1 MSHLWTVLLLCFA
14 SSVCFGQ
21 FTSTRHHQPTGF
33 YMTKVVSDTTISIGQ
48 PFSYTVY
55 FNIPVGTTS
64 LTLSDQLPAP
74 LIYLN
79 SSYSLPVTQCGT
91 SVPLVT
97 VTTPQANNLN
107 TYTLTLNNIPSC
119 AVGVGSFTITVQFPN
134 GTTCNGRDVF
144 NRACANGKING
155 ISLPQGFC
163 HDPGVRTVGRAVN
176 PWKIKKLPIVPSY
189 NSTTGCWQTADSVIK
204 WGIRVYKDNPD
215 VTGNLNAVNAVVT
228 DVLPPGATLVS
239 STCGATQSG
248 NIVTWNVG
256 ALDAT
261 LSSSY
266 YDCEFVVS
274 YPRSIFPLGTTVS
287 NIAQLGGVL
296 GSAASPCGNLSDSS
310 DRTCVTFVS
319 NVPTSGYVQKNLYTA
334 TQQAGC
340 FAQYE
345 LFFCNRG
352 VSTITSFTGQDILPA
367 SIASTATFEGTTA
380 TTITLNGMIA
390 TLQNGIVTVTSTT
403 ALAVGECRS
412 VTINFTIPQVP
423 AGTVI
428 SNTMSMTYGTPPQT
442 AQTTTSFTVRENK
455 PIPCL
460 FKEVVCKNPSNLVDY
475 NLGSVLRYR
484 LRIQNIGG
492 GALSNVTLKD
502 VLNPNLEYFGNP
514 SYYIGTSYATTPHCA
529 GGTAPNQWS
538 GVTLNYNSAT
548 NTVTATLP
556 QIASQVCDV
565 KASPS
570 CGEHG
575 TNGLNYYFIEFDVKV
590 RESSALGNIPNVF
603 SVSGG
608 NLGYE
613 LFSDPVYVLVVG
625 NPVLSVAKSVRS
637 TSAQSYSISTSASSG
652 STIRYRLQATVPTG
666 APFLKDIHIVDL
678 LPKNDGTNSDKFI
691 TSPCANR
698 ASQFD
703 VTLANLLIVSQ
714 TGTSYYTHLIT
725 PGTSGQQP
733 SYLTFAGTGAIP
745 LLFNNGSTCGV
756 NGNWPPNSLA
766 IGAKNLGFY
775 LGTVLPGTG
784 IKTIE
789 FDANVSN
796 TATNGQT
803 ACNTFVAGGWA
814 QFLINSSV
822 VSFQRVISPES
833 NTACVTIADSNKCL
847 QVRRDSVKVGGWVN
861 GSCTNNV
868 FTTITNPNATPTTF
882 TISAPGISV
891 SPSSIA
897 LGAGATSYPIFTV
910 SPVPSSQNI
919 CLRITNSFG
928 SKTPC
933 DSICFT
939 TIACQTVP
947 SCKNLLVSLNNPA
960 ATCAGVDGNGN
971 RMYSVTMTGT
981 NSNGPVT
988 IQFPTTQIG
997 NATISPST
1005 FAISSNGAFT
1015 ASFTYTDLIPVTT
1028 SPFVTVTYNIINS
1041 LGQSVT
1047 CTSVVDLPNCVDT
1060 NPCCQN
1066 FVKRVQYTQAQ
1077 VGVPPSG
1084 LVNNGNIDLGA
1095 TLFAGPNP
1103 IQKFTATIVSA
1114 QTRMVRKVG
1123 FLSPVFIP
1131 LVGQQGQWRRTFG
1144 DVRPVSGSAGTLFT
1158 SPSTLI
1164 PMVIPPTNGTTV
1176 VGQFPNRVREATWQ
1190 SSVCRDW
1197 RNGIPMRLLMK
1208 FPEPMAN
1215 STHPGDRFEQ
1225 LSFSVKFSFTDCNC
1239 NTCDTVIHFLVARR
1253 RVPGP
1258 FGGNDGYTSIRRGKP
1273 GEQVQGVQEAIPA
1286 QTSIVM
1292 ESESKGKLWI
1302 VNPNTPE
1309 NTITVK
1315 GVEIVSEIA
1324 EITSLRNGTIAG
1336 FTDKTIGVIST
1347 NVKPGE
1353 NGEIDMV
1360 MKPISGLSVYKYDVR
1375 FQYTDST
1382 SEEIQYSD
1390 VYSMTARVPGSSPD
1404 IMEIDKSTKPANVK
1418 SYSVFFRNVNGYKE
1432 NVSRIRVKTTGNV
1445 RILAVGPQ
1453 SENGTEVTLIPV
1465 YKQSGS
1471 IVLPPMEDAASVV
1484 EPDSILKPI
1493 YLTLSGVNS
1502 DAIRLN
1508 YEALDDNNT
1517 VISTGSFLLSDPI
1530 TGVKHDLEDIALGME
1545 ILSVPNPAS
1554 NITTI
1559 SINLANPLQRA
1570 SVKLIDLLGREVLT
1584 VISNSPLALG
1594 NHVFATDLSEL
1605 PVGSYF
1611 IILDSEIGQV
1621 SESLIISK

>member
-1 MSHLWTVLLLCFA
+1 MRHLWIVLLLCFA

-64 LTLSDQLPAP
+64 LSLSDQLPSP

-79 SSYSLPVTQCGT
+79 STYSLPVAQCGT

-134 GTTCNGRDVF
+134 GTTCNGIDVF
-144 NRACANGKING
+144 NRVCASGIING

-163 HDPGVRTVGRAVN
+163 HDPGVRTVARAVN

-228 DVLPPGATLVS
+228 DVLPQGATLVS

-248 NIVTWNVG
+248 NIVTWNAG

-266 YDCEFVVS
+266 YDCELVVS
-274 YPRSIFPLGTTVS
+274 YPRSIYPLGTTVS

-310 DRTCVTFVS
+310 DRTCVAFVS
-319 NVPTSGYVQKNLYTA
+319 NIPTSGYTQKNLYTA

-352 VSTITSFTGQDILPA
+352 VSTIASFTGQDILPA
-367 SIASTATFEGTTA
+367 SIASTATISSVQSGITA
-380 TTITLNGMIA
+380 TLT
-390 TLQNGIVTVTSTT
+390 NGIVNVTSVTP
-403 ALAVGECRS
+403 LLVGECRS

-428 SNTMSMTYGTPPQT
+428 SNTMSMTYGAPSTTTQ
-442 AQTTTSFTVRENK
+442 ATTSFTVRENK

-460 FKEVVCKNPSNLVDY
+460 YKEVCNKQVDY
-475 NLGSVLRYR
+475 QLGSTFRYR

-492 GALSNVTLKD
+492 GALSGVTLTD
-502 VLNPNLEYFGNP
+502 VLNSNLEYIGNP
-514 SYYIGTSYATTPHCA
+514 SYHIGTSYATPCGGGATWTGPSITP
-529 GGTAPNQWS
+529 PNPS
-538 GVTLNYNSAT
+538 T
-548 NTVTATLP
+548 NTVSVTLP
-556 QIASQVCDV
+556 PIASQVCDV

-570 CGEHG
+570 CGANG
-575 TNGLNYYFIEFDVKV
+575 TAGLNYYFIEFDVRV
-590 RESSALGNIPNVF
+590 RDSSALGNIPNAF

-637 TSAQSYSISTSASSG
+637 SSAQSYSTSTSAASG
-652 STIRYRLQATVPTG
+652 GTIRYRLEATVPTG

-698 ASQFD
+698 GSQFD
-703 VTLANLLIVSQ
+703 VTLANLSIISQ

-733 SYLTFAGTGAIP
+733 SYLTFAGTGAMP
-745 LLFNNGSTCGV
+745 LLFNNGSTCGI
-756 NGNWPPNSLA
+756 NGNWGNPLT

-814 QFLINSSV
+814 QFLINSSS
-822 VSFQRVISPES
+822 VSFQRVLSPES
-833 NTACVTIADSNKCL
+833 NTACVTIANSNKCL
-847 QVRRDSVKVGGWVN
+847 QVRRDSVTVVGWVN
-861 GSCTNNV
+861 GTCTNSIY
-868 FTTITNPNATPTTF
+868 TTLTNPNATPSTF
-882 TISAPGISV
+882 TIIAPNGITV
-891 SPSSIA
+891 NPSNITIA
-897 LGAGATSYPIFTV
+897 ANTTMQQIFTV
-910 SPVPSSQNI
+910 SSILPANQNI

-928 SKTPC
+928 SKIPC

-997 NATISPST
+997 NASISPST

-1047 CTSVVDLPNCVDT
+1047 CTSIVDLPNCPPPPNT
-1060 NPCCQN
+1060 CCQN

-1077 VGVPPSG
+1077 LGIPPSG
-1084 LVNNGNIDLGA
+1084 LVNSGNINLGA

-1114 QTRMVRKVG
+1114 QTRMVRRIVG
-1123 FLSPVFIP
+1123 FVSPVFIP
-1131 LVGQQGQWRRTFG
+1131 LTGQQGQWRRTFG
-1144 DVRPVSGSAGTLFT
+1144 DVRPVGGSAGTLFT

-1164 PMVIPPTNGTTV
+1164 PMVIPPTNGTTPV

-1190 SSVCRDW
+1190 SPVCRDW

-1215 STHPGDRFEQ
+1215 HTQPSDRFEQ

-1239 NTCDTVIHFLVARR
+1239 ITCDTVIHFLVARR

-1273 GEQVQGVQEAIPA
+1273 GEQVQGIQEAIPA

-1324 EITSLRNGTIAG
+1324 EITSLRNGTTAG
-1336 FTDKTIGVIST
+1336 FMDKTIGVIST

-1382 SEEIQYSD
+1382 SDEIQYSD

-1432 NVSRIRVKTTGNV
+1432 NVSRIRVKTSGNV

-1484 EPDSILKPI
+1484 EPDSTLKPI

-1530 TGVKHDLEDIALGME
+1530 TGVKHDHEDKALGME

-1570 SVKLIDLLGREVLT
+1570 SVKLVDLLGREVLT

-1594 NHVFATDLSEL
+1594 NHVFATDVSEL